1 MIKFTSLFPSN
12 FQVQEKP
19 KENPSSPAAASA
31 APSAGAD
38 PELAAKLSE
47 WEEHFCCPIC
57 MERKK
62 VKSGSLYFS

>member
-1 MIKFTSLFPSN
+1 MTSLFLSN

-19 KENPSSPAAASA
+19 KENPSSLAASSA
-31 APSAGAD
+31 APSAGGTGAD